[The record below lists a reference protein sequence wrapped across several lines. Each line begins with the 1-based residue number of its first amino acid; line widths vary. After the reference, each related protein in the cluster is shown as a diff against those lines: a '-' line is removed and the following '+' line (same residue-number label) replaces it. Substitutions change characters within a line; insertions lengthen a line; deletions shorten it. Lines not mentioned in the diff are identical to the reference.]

1 MKCSE
6 IHFSHLWHHSLPIN
20 RQSHSVVKVK
30 DLEVDVKAI
39 MPKKKTTNKEMDI
52 ETFTCEC
59 KNSLIVVVISCIK

>member
-6 IHFSHLWHHSLPIN
+6 IHFSHLGHHSLPIN

-39 MPKKKTTNKEMDI
+39 MPKKKQQTKKWTLKHLHVNVKI
-52 ETFTCEC
+52 
-59 KNSLIVVVISCIK
+59 L